1 MKLDIQV
8 NGVPRTLE
16 IAPQALLLDVL
27 RDAGYRSVKRG
38 CETGDC
44 GACAVLV
51 DGVPVAS
58 CIVFAG
64 QAEGRA
70 VTTVEGLGTP
80 DRPHPLMEAMVAAG
94 AVQCGFCTP
103 GMILSAKALL
113 DRNPNP
119 TADDVKEALDG
130 HLCRC
135 TGYVKQIEAVL
146 HAAARLRAGGP
157 AKKEAAR

>member
-1 MKLDIQV
+1 MKLDVRI
-8 NGVPRTLE
+8 NGVPRTLDVSPR
-16 IAPQALLLDVL
+16 AVLLDVL

-44 GACAVLV
+44 GACTVLV
-51 DGVPVAS
+51 DGVPLAS
-58 CIVFAG
+58 CVLFAG
-64 QAEGRA
+64 QVEGRS

-80 DRPHPLMEAMVAAG
+80 ARPHPLMEAMVEAG

-113 DRNPNP
+113 DANPSP
-119 TADDVKEALDG
+119 TAEEVKHALDG

-135 TGYVKQIEAVL
+135 TGYVKQVEAVL
-146 HAAARLRAGGP
+146 DAAARLRAGAAA
-157 AKKEAAR
+157 AKEGAR

>member
-64 QAEGRA
+64 QVEGRQ

-157 AKKEAAR
+157 AAKEAAR